1 MVRGLRVRSLRLG
14 LTGICD
20 VVEFHRAAEGGIS
33 LPDRPGGWSP
43 FPIEYYKR
51 GRLRYEPSY
60 RVQLCAQALCLEE
73 MLGTPVPAGAL
84 FYAKT
89 GRRDTL
95 QLDAALRA
103 DTEAAAA
110 QFHELMAAGLT
121 PSPEPGPRCDQCS
134 IEPLCLP
141 RAVDRPGRVGRYLAA
156 VRLQDRDS
164 PP

>member
-43 FPIEYYKR
+43 FPIEYKR

-73 MLGTPVPAGAL
+73 MLGVPVPAGAL
-84 FYAKT
+84 FYART
-89 GRRDTL
+89 GRHDTL
-95 QLDAALRA
+95 QLDDALRA

-110 QFHELMAAGLT
+110 QFHGPMAASLT
-121 PSPEPGPRCDQCS
+121 PSPEPGPRCEQCS

-141 RAVDRPGRVGRYLAA
+141 RAVGQPGRVGRYLAA
-156 VRLQDRDS
+156 ACLQERQ
-164 PP
+164 PPP